1 MGTAILIK
9 DVSEHFNGEA
19 KVYRLGPPLK
29 YTDWEEIEHEYEFV
43 IVSAISC
50 AFDHGGSETF
60 IFPAT
65 EEGEIADWDR
75 LPGSA
80 RGTLSHA
87 EVLSNAGYTIT

>member
-43 IVSAISC
+43 IVSAIL
-50 AFDHGGSETF
+50 
-60 IFPAT
+60 
-65 EEGEIADWDR
+65 R
-75 LPGSA
+75 
-80 RGTLSHA
+80 
-87 EVLSNAGYTIT
+87 V